1 MNAENSDR
9 HDGAGRDDEGHDPME
24 EMFRQ
29 LFGRSDGSEDG
40 EKDSSGADS
49 SGSSG
54 AGERGPSMGFTGR
67 AGGGQN
73 SSGSGGAQGGFPGM
87 PEGFDPSQ
95 MGMPPMDPQMMQQIM
110 GQVQAMFT
118 TMQSSSE
125 QDRQGPVNWTM
136 AKQAARQAAAG
147 DDPSVS
153 PAESREIDEALRLA
167 DMWLDSA
174 TTFESTG
181 QLGRA
186 WSRAQWVEETFN
198 SWKQL
203 TEPVAS
209 SVSEAMSKAMK
220 DQLGDGLAA
229 GLPPELQSMMGG
241 AGAEQLTGM
250 LSQMGGMA
258 FGMQLGQAVGEL
270 AKEVHSSSD
279 IGLPLAGK
287 HTMALLPKNITEFG
301 KGLQVDRRE
310 VMLYL
315 ALREAARMRLF
326 SQSPWL
332 EGDLFAAVAQYAAG
346 IHIDLGRI
354 EEAASRV
361 DPTNAESMQ
370 EVMQEG
376 LFSPERTPMQDAALQ
391 RIETTL
397 ALVEGWVDD
406 VVCQA
411 AEHLESLGA
420 LRETMNRRRATGG
433 PAEHAFA
440 GLVGLELRPRRLRD
454 AAALWAHLRETLGV
468 AGRDEV
474 WSHPDVQPEKADL
487 DDPQGFQ
494 ARRAE
499 REAES
504 EKFEEELQKL
514 LDGGYHGSSEDPGGS
529 SSDDGSAD
537 GGSSAGDSEKG

>member
-9 HDGAGRDDEGHDPME
+9 HDGEGREDGHDPNQDAME
-24 EMFRQ
+24 EMFRK
-29 LFGRSDGSEDG
+29 LFGQGDDAPGGESSSDESTTG
-40 EKDSSGADS
+40 DS
-49 SGSSG
+49 
-54 AGERGPSMGFTGR
+54 RGPSMGFTGR
-67 AGGGQN
+67 PGSN
-73 SSGSGGAQGGFPGM
+73 SGGSPQGQGGFPPM
-87 PEGFDPSQ
+87 PEGFDPTQ
-95 MGMPPMDPQMMQQIM
+95 MGLPPMDPQMMQQIM
-110 GQVQAMFT
+110 GQVQSMFT
-118 TMQSSSE
+118 AMQSSSE
-125 QDRQGPVNWTM
+125 EDRRGPVNWTM

-167 DMWLDSA
+167 DMWLDAA

-186 WSRAQWVEETFN
+186 WSRAQWVEETFDA
-198 SWKQL
+198 WKQL
-203 TEPVAS
+203 TEPVAES
-209 SVSEAMSKAMK
+209 ISEALSKAMK
-220 DQLGDGLAA
+220 DQLGDGDALSG

-250 LSQMGGMA
+250 LEQMGGVA

-270 AKEVHSSSD
+270 SKEVHSSSD

-287 HTMALLPKNITEFG
+287 NTMALLPKNITEFG
-301 KGLQVDRRE
+301 RGLQVERRE
-310 VMLYL
+310 VLLYL

-332 EGDLFAAVAQYAAG
+332 EGDLFSAVAQYAAG
-346 IHIDLGRI
+346 IHIDTQRI
-354 EEAASRV
+354 EEAASQV
-361 DPTNAESMQ
+361 DPSNPESMQ
-370 EVMQEG
+370 QAMQQG
-376 LFSPERTPMQDAALQ
+376 LFSPERTPMQEAALR

-406 VVCQA
+406 VVSQA
-411 AEHLESLGA
+411 AEHLESLAA

-468 AGRDEV
+468 SGRDEV
-474 WSHPDVQPEKADL
+474 WSHPDVQPEEQDL

-504 EKFEEELQKL
+504 AKFEEELQKL
-514 LDGGYHGSSEDPGGS
+514 LDGGYHGGEGSESGA
-529 SSDDGSAD
+529 DDASESGPD
-537 GGSSAGDSEKG
+537 GDSDRS

>member
-9 HDGAGRDDEGHDPME
+9 HDGEGREDGHDPNQDAME
-24 EMFRQ
+24 EMFRK
-29 LFGRSDGSEDG
+29 LFGQGDDAPGGESSSDESTTG
-40 EKDSSGADS
+40 DS
-49 SGSSG
+49 
-54 AGERGPSMGFTGR
+54 RGPSMGFTGR
-67 AGGGQN
+67 PGSN
-73 SSGSGGAQGGFPGM
+73 SGGSPQGQGGFPPM
-87 PEGFDPSQ
+87 PEGFDPTQ
-95 MGMPPMDPQMMQQIM
+95 MGLPPMDPQMMQQIM
-110 GQVQAMFT
+110 GQVQSMFT
-118 TMQSSSE
+118 AMQSSSE
-125 QDRQGPVNWTM
+125 EDRRGPVNWTM

-167 DMWLDSA
+167 DMWLDAA

-186 WSRAQWVEETFN
+186 WSRAQWVEETFDA
-198 SWKQL
+198 WKQL
-203 TEPVAS
+203 TEPVAES
-209 SVSEAMSKAMK
+209 ISEALSKAMK
-220 DQLGDGLAA
+220 DQLGDGDALSG
-229 GLPPELQSMMGG
+229 GLPPELQAMMGG

-250 LSQMGGMA
+250 LEQMGGVA

-270 AKEVHSSSD
+270 SKEVHSSSD

-287 HTMALLPKNITEFG
+287 NTMALLPKNITEFG
-301 KGLQVDRRE
+301 HGLQVERRE
-310 VMLYL
+310 VLLYL

-332 EGDLFAAVAQYAAG
+332 EGDLFSAVAQYAAG
-346 IHIDLGRI
+346 IHIDTQRI
-354 EEAASRV
+354 EEAASQV
-361 DPTNAESMQ
+361 DPSNPESMQ
-370 EVMQEG
+370 QAMQQG
-376 LFSPERTPMQDAALQ
+376 LFSPERTPMQEAALR

-406 VVCQA
+406 VVSQA
-411 AEHLESLGA
+411 AEHLESLAA

-468 AGRDEV
+468 SGRDEV
-474 WSHPDVQPEKADL
+474 WSHPDVQPEEQDL

-504 EKFEEELQKL
+504 AKFEEELQKL
-514 LDGGYHGSSEDPGGS
+514 LDGGYHGGEGSES
-529 SSDDGSAD
+529 EADDASESGPD
-537 GGSSAGDSEKG
+537 GDSGGDSDRS

>member
-9 HDGAGRDDEGHDPME
+9 RDDEGQDPME
-24 EMFRQ
+24 EMFRR
-29 LFGRSDGSEDG
+29 LFGQGDEASGSDGGSDGSSD
-40 EKDSSGADS
+40 
-49 SGSSG
+49 
-54 AGERGPSMGFTGR
+54 RGPSMGFTGR
-67 AGGGQN
+67 P
-73 SSGSGGAQGGFPGM
+73 GSGGQGGQSGQNGQGGFPGM
-87 PEGFDPSQ
+87 PEGFDPAQ
-95 MGMPPMDPQMMQQIM
+95 MGLPPMDPQMMQQIM

-118 TMQSSSE
+118 AMQSSSDE
-125 QDRQGPVNWTM
+125 DRQGPVNWTM

-186 WSRAQWVEETFN
+186 WSRAQWVEETFEA
-198 SWKQL
+198 WKQL
-203 TEPVAS
+203 TEPVAG
-209 SVSEAMSKAMK
+209 SVSEALSKAMK
-220 DQLGDGLAA
+220 DQLGDGEGLGA

-241 AGAEQLTGM
+241 AGADQLTGM
-250 LSQMGGMA
+250 LEQMGGMA

-287 HTMALLPKNITEFG
+287 STMALLPKNIAEFG
-301 KGLQVDRRE
+301 RGLQVDRRE
-310 VMLYL
+310 VMLFL

-326 SQSPWL
+326 AQSPWL
-332 EGDLFAAVAQYAAG
+332 EGDLFTAVAQYAAG
-346 IHIDLGRI
+346 IHIDMGRI
-354 EEAASRV
+354 EEAASQV
-361 DPTNAESMQ
+361 DPSNPESMQ
-370 EVMQEG
+370 KVMQEG
-376 LFSPERTPMQDAALQ
+376 LFTPERTPMQDAALR

-406 VVCQA
+406 VVSQA

-468 AGRDEV
+468 SGRDEV
-474 WSHPDVQPEKADL
+474 WSHPDVQPEEQDL

-499 REAES
+499 RQAES

-514 LDGGYHGSSEDPGGS
+514 LDGGYDGSDGGDGSDGSGGDGSDASGGS
-529 SSDDGSAD
+529 EGEGPRS
-537 GGSSAGDSEKG
+537 